1 MIMAVF
7 ELVDYAVAIW
17 IFAAAY
23 ALHEVE
29 EWNSLGWHRRN
40 FLDMPADETDTSLR
54 TFLVL
59 ASITGFIW
67 AAVATVWGN
76 PSVAAFL
83 FLPAVAVA
91 LQNALQHLYWQFSF
105 REYAPGIVT
114 SALLLIPGAIYL
126 AVVAVGQGFVP
137 LWYVVGLALLV
148 VPGLILTVKAGHR
161 LTQQFHAILRFSIA
175 LSRWLGRSQHEVL

>member
-1 MIMAVF
+1 MAGV
-7 ELVDYAVAIW
+7 EPIAYAVAIW
-17 IFAAAY
+17 IFAASY
-23 ALHEVE
+23 ALHEAE
-29 EWNSLGWHRRN
+29 EWNSLAWHRRN
-40 FLDMPADETDTSLR
+40 FLDMPADETETSLR

-59 ASITGFIW
+59 ASIAGFIW

-83 FLPAVAVA
+83 FLPAVAIA
-91 LQNALQHLYWQFSF
+91 LQNALQHVYWQFSF
-105 REYAPGIVT
+105 REYAPGVVT

-126 AVVAVGQGFVP
+126 AVVAVGQHYVP

-175 LSRWLGRSQHEVL
+175 LSRWLGRSQHETL